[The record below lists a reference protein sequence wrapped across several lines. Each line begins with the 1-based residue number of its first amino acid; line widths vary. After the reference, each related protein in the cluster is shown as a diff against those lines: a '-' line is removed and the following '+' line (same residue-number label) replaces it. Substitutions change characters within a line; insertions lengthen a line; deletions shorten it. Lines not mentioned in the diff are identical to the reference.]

1 MILDELILHDFGVY
15 RGRQVFNLSTHT
27 PDRPIILIGA
37 QNGAGK
43 TTFLEGLQLA
53 LYGRLS
59 QAGFRGAAG
68 YDAYLRSAINRAASQ
83 SDGAQVQV
91 AFRRTVEG
99 EERHYRLIRS
109 WAVHRGAMKE
119 AFEVLIDGQSDPVL
133 TSQWPE
139 FVEEM
144 LPPRIAPL
152 FFFDGEKIEQ
162 FADLKRSSEI
172 IGVAIK
178 ALLGLDIVER
188 LQLDLD
194 VLERRKLAQQGHDDV
209 RADLAEAEAEV
220 DAAAAALK
228 VAFDAT
234 SAARVRRDR
243 VASLLDR
250 EQSALKAQG
259 GDLFASRE
267 NLLDQKTRTGL
278 EVEAAKKDLRTW
290 AGGAAPLLLV
300 KDLVLT
306 VHRQTHREAETDA
319 AAGILTYLEDRDQR
333 LLDVLA
339 EVPHPGL
346 MSRVETF
353 LDRDRHRLSDEADRA
368 RYLNLTLP
376 ARVGLDALA
385 ETGLGEAY
393 EERRALV
400 RRLKDLEFEEE
411 AIERRVAAIPASDSI
426 APLLAAVARREGEL
440 AEAEAEFS
448 VRLDASE
455 SAERHL
461 AGARSRYQA
470 KLDQHV
476 RDSLSTEDSDRI
488 IRHSAKARQTLASFK
503 REVISHHVHRLETLI
518 LEGLNEL
525 LRKTD
530 LIVSVSI
537 DLDTFEIQLRDS
549 GWELLSP
556 DQLSAGER
564 QLLAVSLLWA
574 LAKAS
579 GQAAPTVIDTP
590 LGRLDSRHRDRLVH
604 RYFPL
609 AGDQVILLS
618 TDEEI
623 DERLYADLEPRLSRS
638 FTIAHDSQLGGSHVV
653 PGYAFS
659 AKTSRKA
666 AA

>member
-15 RGRQVFNLSTHT
+15 RGRQVFNLSTQA

-59 QAGFRGAAG
+59 QAGFRGAMG
-68 YDAYLRSAINRAASQ
+68 YEAYLRSAINRAASQ
-83 SDGAQVQV
+83 SDGAAVQV

-109 WAVHRGAMKE
+109 WSVKKGALKE
-119 AFEVLIDGQSDPVL
+119 TFEVLVNGQSDPVL
-133 TSQWPE
+133 TLQWAE

-172 IGVAIK
+172 ISVAIK

-194 VLERRKLAQQGHDDV
+194 VLERRKLAQQGHPDI

-220 DAAAAALK
+220 DAAAARAK
-228 VAFDAT
+228 IAFNAT
-234 SAARVRRDR
+234 SAARQRRDR

-250 EQSALKAQG
+250 DQSALKAQG
-259 GDLFASRE
+259 GDLFASRDA
-267 NLLDQKTRTGL
+267 LLEQRIKTGL
-278 EVEAAKKDLRTW
+278 EVEAAKRDLRTW
-290 AGGAAPLLLV
+290 AAGLAPLLLV
-300 KDLVLT
+300 KDLVLA
-306 VHRQTHREAETDA
+306 VHRQTHREAQTDA
-319 AAGILTYLEDRDQR
+319 AAGILEYLKSRDQR
-333 LLDVLA
+333 LLEVLA
-339 EVPHPGL
+339 DVPHPGL
-346 MSRVETF
+346 MTMVETF
-353 LDRDRHRLSDEADRA
+353 LDRDRHRLSDEAECA
-368 RYLNLTLP
+368 RYLNLALP
-376 ARVGLDALA
+376 VRAGLDVVA
-385 ETGLGEAY
+385 ETGLFEVY
-393 EERRALV
+393 EERKALV
-400 RRLKDLEFEEE
+400 RRLEDLEFEQE
-411 AIERRVAAIPASDSI
+411 AIDRRVTAIPASDSI
-426 APLLAAVARREGEL
+426 APLVAAVAQREGEM
-440 AEAEAEFS
+440 AEAEAEFAA
-448 VRLDASE
+448 LLQASE
-455 SAERHL
+455 AAEREL
-461 AGARSRYQA
+461 GSARSRYQA
-470 KLDQHV
+470 KLDQHI
-476 RDSLSTEDSDRI
+476 RDSLSIEDGDRI

-503 REVISHHVHRLETLI
+503 REVISHHVHRLEKLI

-623 DERLYADLEPRLSRS
+623 DERLHAELEPRLSRS
-638 FTIAHDSQLGGSHVV
+638 FTIAHDSQLGGSHVI

-659 AKTSRKA
+659 ARSSRKA

>member
-15 RGRQVFNLSTHT
+15 RGRQTFDLTT
-27 PDRPIILIGA
+27 RAPDRPIILIGA

-59 QAGFRGAAG
+59 QAGFRGAGG
-68 YDAYLRSAINRAASQ
+68 YDAYLRGAINRRASPA
-83 SDGAQVQV
+83 DGAQVQV

-99 EERHYRLIRS
+99 QERHYRLIRS
-109 WAVHRGAMKE
+109 WSVQKGALKE
-119 AFEVLIDGQSDPVL
+119 VFEVLLDGQSDAVL
-133 TSQWPE
+133 TSQWAE

-162 FADLKRSSEI
+162 FADLKQSSEI

-194 VLERRKLAQQGHDDV
+194 VLERRKLAEQTSGDIK
-209 RADLAEAEAEV
+209 AELATAEVEV
-220 DAAAAALK
+220 DAATARLKENLEATASARVKRDRAAA
-228 VAFDAT
+228 V
-234 SAARVRRDR
+234 
-243 VASLLDR
+243 LDR
-250 EQSALKAQG
+250 ARSDLKSQG
-259 GDLFASRE
+259 GDLFSSRE
-267 NLLDQKTRTGL
+267 TLLEQKTRNAF
-278 EVEAAKKDLRTW
+278 EVEATKKDLRTW
-290 AGGAAPLLLV
+290 AAGVAPLLAV
-300 KDLVLT
+300 KDLVLA
-306 VHRQTHREAETDA
+306 VHRQARRETETDM
-319 AAGILTYLEDRDQR
+319 AGSILAHLEDRDQR
-333 LLDVLA
+333 LLTLIS
-339 EVPHPGL
+339 EIPHPGL
-346 MSRVETF
+346 TTRVEAF
-353 LDRDRHRLSDEADRA
+353 LEQDRHRLSDQAESA
-368 RYLNLTLP
+368 RYLLMSLS
-376 ARVGLDALA
+376 ARVGLDVLA
-385 ETGLGEAY
+385 ETSLAEAIQD
-393 EERRALV
+393 RRVLM
-400 RRLKDLEFEEE
+400 RRLEDAEFELEG
-411 AIERRVAAIPASDSI
+411 AERRVAAIPAPDSI
-426 APLLAAVARREGEL
+426 APLITAVAKLESEMRDAEAVLAAQ
-440 AEAEAEFS
+440 
-448 VRLDASE
+448 LDLSQ
-455 SAERHL
+455 SAERDL
-461 AGARSRYQA
+461 AAARNRYQA

-476 RDSLSTEDSDRI
+476 QESLLTEDSDRI
-488 IRHSAKARQTLASFK
+488 IRHSARARQTLVSFK

-549 GWELLSP
+549 GWDLLSP

-623 DERLYADLEPRLSRS
+623 DERLYAELEPRLSRS
-638 FTIAHDSQLGGSHVV
+638 FTIAYDSELGGSHVV
-653 PGYAFS
+653 PGYAFG
-659 AKTSRKA
+659 AKATQVA
-666 AA
+666 A